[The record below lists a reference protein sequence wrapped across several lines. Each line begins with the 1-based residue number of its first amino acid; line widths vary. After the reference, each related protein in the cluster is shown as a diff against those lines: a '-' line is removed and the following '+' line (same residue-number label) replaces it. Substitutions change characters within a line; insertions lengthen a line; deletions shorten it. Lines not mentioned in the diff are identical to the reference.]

1 MCAKVGIYIY
11 TQNTHLHK
19 FAKFWGA
26 VIRRKTLS
34 IGDGERGDCAK
45 KRLRALKKGH
55 KKGANCGMGS
65 GGQEKTGVR
74 INTCKISLQTKGK
87 KTLRIQRKVPE

>member
-26 VIRRKTLS
+26 VIRRKTVS

-55 KKGANCGMGS
+55 KKGANCGMGRKGLARED
-65 GGQEKTGVR
+65 GGADKY
-74 INTCKISLQTKGK
+74 LQNFFANKREENIANPK
-87 KTLRIQRKVPE
+87 KSA